1 MMKRSSQDAAES
13 SVSLKWISVAQHRSK
28 TELTVNARVSQ
39 LVFRP
44 TGRSQCNLIS
54 VFGAAR
60 QGKSFLM
67 NCLAGET
74 ELFKISNQRE
84 SCTQGIDISQRL
96 LPLST
101 FSSIHG
107 GKPVAS
113 SVNIGFVDAE
123 GQGDR
128 DVTYDANLIC
138 PVLLVSK
145 AVIFNWKDSMQKDK
159 ILNQLGI
166 LHKAAINVAC
176 EDDSLMDGSEQ
187 KLFGHL
193 HLVFRDWQ
201 YEGSDEKAVYNDIF
215 KEERSA
221 ESAAAVRNQIRRSV
235 KENFESITVKYYNLL
250 TSKIYL
256 LNSVFFLGVAV
267 SPSRERFGAAQHSSI
282 L

>member
-1 MMKRSSQDAAES
+1 M
-13 SVSLKWISVAQHRSK
+13 LYIII
-28 TELTVNARVSQ
+28 VNSEVNRQ
-39 LVFRP
+39 VFRP
-44 TGRSQCNLIS
+44 TGRSKCNLIS

-84 SCTQGIDISQRL
+84 SCTQGIDISRHL
-96 LPLST
+96 IPLST
-101 FSSIHG
+101 FSGIHG
-107 GKPVAS
+107 GRPNNS
-113 SVNIGFVDAE
+113 STNIGFVDAE

-138 PVLLVSK
+138 PILLVSK

-176 EDDSLMDGSEQ
+176 EDESMSDVSDQ

-201 YEGSDEKAVYNDIF
+201 YEGSDEKTVFNDIF

-221 ESAAAVRNQIRRSV
+221 ETAAAVRNQIRRSV
-235 KENFESITVKYYNLL
+235 KENFESITV
-250 TSKIYL
+250 I
-256 LNSVFFLGVAV
+256 
-267 SPSRERFGAAQHSSI
+267 AAIVYIVKTI
-282 L
+282 LY